1 MTSISEELA
10 QVHVDDLKK
19 TSIKDAYL
27 RLKCNGDAVLHGIA
41 DLLGVPWSAER
52 VPTVY
57 GICSVIFGKEADEF
71 IVSHDDYDEYFT
83 IPNDPKYVITPKSE
97 IPKKENVMNGV
108 GTLVSLLKSHHDK
121 TLHQRLLEEI
131 GTDTVKAI
139 GAEVG
144 LEYGPFVQGYNYD
157 NTDKYTEADYMRFY
171 VSEIVKRL
179 EKYKSE
185 AHYIFDC
192 KVIIQSIAESDSMSI
207 RCKGGIGEYIY
218 TVIANTT
225 LPLKNAETNNGI
237 HRAAAETYQ
246 DTSPQ
251 SYLTYDEALAAAENI
266 VESWVEGYF
275 IGRLPHVSDFEGE

>member
-41 DLLGVPWSAER
+41 NLLNVPWSAER

-71 IVSHDDYDEYFT
+71 IVSHDDYDKYFT

-121 TLHQRLLEEI
+121 TLHHRLLEELNM
-131 GTDTVKAI
+131 DSVRAI
-139 GAEVG
+139 GEEVG
-144 LEYGPFVQGYNYD
+144 LNYKNYVSD
-157 NTDKYTEADYMRFY
+157 NYRDGDEMVMDEIKAHYI
-171 VSEIVKRL
+171 SEIVKRL

-192 KVIIQSIAESDSMSI
+192 KVVTQSIAEGDSMSI
-207 RCKGGIGEYIY
+207 RCKGDIGEYVY
-218 TVIANTT
+218 TVIVNTT
-225 LPLKNAETNNGI
+225 LPLKNAETNSGI
-237 HRAAAETYQ
+237 HRAAGETYQ

-266 VESWVEGYF
+266 VESWVEDYF
-275 IGRLPHVSDFEGE
+275 TGRLPYVSDFEGE